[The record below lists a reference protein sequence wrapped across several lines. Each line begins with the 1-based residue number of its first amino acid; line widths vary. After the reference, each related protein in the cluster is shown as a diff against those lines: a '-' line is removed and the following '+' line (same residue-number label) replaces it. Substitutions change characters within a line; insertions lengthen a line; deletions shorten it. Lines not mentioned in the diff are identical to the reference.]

1 MSDHGRISHA
11 AGKRSMLNTE
21 DWFELAHW
29 RDDGDYF
36 GGCCRLKPAFRPERR
51 LQPAAPSRQIANA
64 PGSKLLGAHFDGT
77 TRPARKNSLAPRGR
91 SEEKVRER
99 GNQQE
104 SASSP
109 QPSPPFDG
117 GEGAGQRAMVVRSR
131 CARCRDSG
139 NRMLDALQT
148 DGILARL
155 NAQLNLYDGEEI

>member
-1 MSDHGRISHA
+1 MSDHGRIFHA

-36 GGCCRLKPAFRPERR
+36 GGCCRL
-51 LQPAAPSRQIANA
+51 QPAAPYRQIANA

-109 QPSPPFDG
+109 QPS
-117 GEGAGQRAMVVRSR
+117 
-131 CARCRDSG
+131 
-139 NRMLDALQT
+139 
-148 DGILARL
+148 
-155 NAQLNLYDGEEI
+155 